1 LTNAGL
7 DDGAFCKSKK
17 IISEHI
23 VNIFR
28 ERELDEESVV
38 RKNRITAN
46 DKKSYDVKHYN
57 LNALKYIC
65 FPHFLKSMKK
75 VQRLSNIFFGKSFI
89 L

>member
-1 LTNAGL
+1 MLEL
-7 DDGAFCKSKK
+7 FCKSKK
-17 IISEHI
+17 IINEHI

-46 DKKSYDVKHYN
+46 DKKNYDVKHYN

-65 FPHFLKSMKK
+65 FPHFFKKSMKK
-75 VQRLSNIFFGKSFI
+75 VQRLFNIFFEKSFI

>member
-1 LTNAGL
+1 MANAGL
-7 DDGAFCKSKK
+7 DDGVFCKSKK

-46 DKKSYDVKHYN
+46 DKKSYDAKHYN
-57 LNALKYIC
+57 LDVIKAYMFSTFFKKYE
-65 FPHFLKSMKK
+65 KDTT
-75 VQRLSNIFFGKSFI
+75 SF
-89 L
+89 

>member
-1 LTNAGL
+1 M
-7 DDGAFCKSKK
+7 DDGVFCKSKK

-28 ERELDEESVV
+28 ERELNEESVV

-57 LNALKYIC
+57 LDIIKAYMFSTFFKKYE
-65 FPHFLKSMKK
+65 K
-75 VQRLSNIFFGKSFI
+75 GTTSF
-89 L
+89 

>member
-1 LTNAGL
+1 MLEL
-7 DDGAFCKSKK
+7 FCKSKK
-17 IISEHI
+17 IINEHI

-38 RKNRITAN
+38 RKFRTTAN

-57 LNALKYIC
+57 LDVIKVYV
-65 FPHFLKSMKK
+65 FHTFFKKSMKK
-75 VQRLSNIFFGKSFI
+75 VQHLFNIFFEKSFI